1 MDSDTLKAIIEF
13 QRRQGIAQ
21 SGLIEPRD
29 GTFSAL
35 LKFSG
40 PRNMRASQS
49 MIDQIKRTEGLR
61 LHMYDNDGAGDTTIG
76 YGHLV
81 HLGQI
86 DGDKREKEFKNG
98 ITAAQ
103 ADDLFREDLG
113 TAEKPI
119 NDLVGVPL
127 TRHQFDALVSLVFN
141 IGSGRF
147 RDSTLLKMLNGGSGQ
162 HTGDYLGAAGQFRV
176 WRDVRINGHLQPSP
190 GLESRRAAEEALFSQ
205 R

>member
-1 MDSDTLKAIIEF
+1 MPAPNNHIPYSVGDLKEDAANRREDVSVVQGLLNVQIIKDNRSDRLLRITGSVDSDTLKAIIEF

-127 TRHQFDALVSLVFN
+127 TRISSTRWSAWCSTLEAA
-141 IGSGRF
+141 GSG
-147 RDSTLLKMLNGGSGQ
+147 T
-162 HTGDYLGAAGQFRV
+162 
-176 WRDVRINGHLQPSP
+176 
-190 GLESRRAAEEALFSQ
+190 Q
-205 R
+205 RS